1 GGPRRHRRGAGA
13 GGAGF
18 LAEVLHAQPGLLSLL
33 RMARDTGE
41 RPCAVLGLPWG
52 HRKKLSE
59 TDAVLEP
66 ALASYEARVCSC
78 CGQWAKDAHDPAKA
92 GAWQVHTDFT
102 CYAGAALDRFNRE
115 RQQSKLELEPGVRPY
130 VAMQSA
136 GSTGVDEVRQAEER
150 R

>member
-1 GGPRRHRRGAGA
+1 
-13 GGAGF
+13 
-18 LAEVLHAQPGLLSLL
+18 
-33 RMARDTGE
+33 M
-41 RPCAVLGLPWG
+41 LGLPWG

-59 TDAVLEP
+59 TDAVLWQ

-115 RQQSKLELEPGVRPY
+115 RQQSKSELEPGVRPY

-136 GSTGVDEVRQAEER
+136 GSAGVAAVRQAEER
-150 R
+150 RAVAARTANRLPADELARRRAARLARSRPDAR

>member
-1 GGPRRHRRGAGA
+1 GGGAGRQRRGAGA
-13 GGAGF
+13 GGAGC
-18 LAEVLHAQPGLLSLL
+18 LAEVLHAQPEFLSRL
-33 RMARDTGE
+33 RLARDGGA
-41 RPCAVLGLPWG
+41 RPCAVVGLPWG
-52 HRKKLSE
+52 DRKKRSE
-59 TDAVLEP
+59 TEAVRWQ

-136 GSTGVDEVRQAEER
+136 GSAGVD
-150 R
+150 